1 MHETIKKEKE
11 ICASFD
17 VSPQTAEVTATMHGE
32 WLMRTEKTL
41 RLWVQD
47 INRKH
52 SPTDSNMLFQKAQNL
67 YRNFSEESPELS
79 DTRPLTASYTDSG
92 KGLD

>member
-1 MHETIKKEKE
+1 
-11 ICASFD
+11 
-17 VSPQTAEVTATMHGE
+17 MHGE

-52 SPTDSNMLFQKAQNL
+52 SPTDSNMLFQKARNL
-67 YRNFSEESPELS
+67 FRNFSEESPELS
-79 DTRPLTASYTDSG
+79 DKKPLTASYTDSG
-92 KGLD
+92 MGLD